1 MLLKKLNNVT
11 NIDTSSL
18 AFKSDYIDLKVEVDK
33 PDIDKLVNV
42 SNDFFKTVNDLCVD
56 KLTLL
61 LPVELKS
68 KN

>member
-1 MLLKKLNNVT
+1 MLQVLTHL
-11 NIDTSSL
+11 IQYL
-18 AFKSDYIDLKVEVDK
+18 YYIDLKVEVDK

-42 SNDFFKTVNDLCVD
+42 SNNFFQKANDLCVD

-61 LPVELKS
+61 LPVDLKS